1 MHMHGFFD
9 ELDLLD
15 DAQNEAEQI
24 AEEMHFESDVDR
36 RKFIFLSIT
45 AAAASTFGFGAKAL
59 AQGTGRGADSAA
71 AGAARGG
78 AGQGRGGAAAVPFT
92 ENMENISWTFQ
103 PYPGG
108 TGAAFDMMLRKKGA
122 AAFKRATFVPTPW
135 PATKPVPKTAEDL
148 AFLPA
153 HQIAALIRAKKLTSM
168 EITKIYLERLKKY
181 DPALLCVVNLM
192 ENTALEEA
200 AKMDAEVKAGKPF
213 RPLHG
218 VPYGVKDLF
227 ATKGVPT
234 TWGSADFKDRILDFD
249 AEVVVRLRE
258 AGAVLLA
265 KLSTGQYASGD
276 MWYRGRTNNPWNYS
290 QGSSGSSAGP
300 ASATAG
306 GCVAFGI
313 GTETQGS
320 IVSPAT
326 ACGLSALRPTY
337 GRVSRHG
344 GMVLAWSMDRVG
356 PITRTVE
363 DAAMVFNVLHGVDE
377 KDPSTV
383 TMPFQFNRNIP
394 LASLRIGL
402 RASTDPNLAA
412 FVEVLK
418 GLGAKPKEL
427 GNPPTVAG
435 SQGAI
440 GTESAAAFDFF
451 TRRKAAEL
459 GIDLAVLDAGRGGA
473 GGPGRG
479 AAADSGRGGAPA
491 RGAAAG
497 ADSGRGAAPAPGRG
511 GGGGGRGLGPGAGG
525 RTTTALSFLQGQ
537 RYRLQLITAWQEYL
551 KDFDLYLGGN
561 DIGAHAQTGH
571 PVAVVPIGFAVRGG
585 GRAGGG
591 GGGRAGRGGDSI
603 TAAPPPQP
611 ALNPMPLV
619 TSITG
624 NLYNDDMILSVAH
637 KYQMATKWH
646 LEKPKMG

>member
-1 MHMHGFFD
+1 MSMHGYFD

-15 DAQNEAEQI
+15 EAQNEAEQV
-24 AEEMHFESDVDR
+24 ADEMHFESDVDR

-59 AQGTGRGADSAA
+59 AQGARGAGADSGA
-71 AGAARGG
+71 AGAGRG
-78 AGQGRGGAAAVPFT
+78 AGQGRGGAPAVPFT

-108 TGAAFDMMLRKKGA
+108 TGAAFDMMLQKRGA
-122 AAFKRATFVPTPW
+122 AAFKRATFIPTVW

-153 HQIAALIRAKKLTSM
+153 HQIAALIRARKLTSM

-181 DPALLCVVNLM
+181 DPSLLCVVTLM
-192 ENTALEEA
+192 EESALAEA

-276 MWYRGRTNNPWNYS
+276 NWFRGQTKNPWNYS

-313 GTETQGS
+313 GTETSGS

-356 PITRTVE
+356 PLTRTVE
-363 DAAMVFNVLHGVDE
+363 DAAMVFNAIHGVDE

-394 LASLRIGL
+394 IASLRIGL
-402 RASTDPNLAA
+402 RANTDPNFVA

-418 GLGAKPKEL
+418 GFGAKPKEL

-435 SQGAI
+435 SQGGI
-440 GTESAAAFDFF
+440 GVESAAAFDWF

-459 GIDLAVLDAGRGGA
+459 GVDLATLDAGRGA
-473 GGPGRG
+473 GGG
-479 AAADSGRGGAPA
+479 AA
-491 RGAAAG
+491 RGAAP
-497 ADSGRGAAPAPGRG
+497 DSGRGAAPAPAPGRGGG

-525 RTTTALSFLQGQ
+525 RTSTALAFLQGQ

-551 KDFDLYLGGN
+551 KDVDLYVGGN
-561 DIGAHAQTGH
+561 DIGAHSQTGH
-571 PVAVVPIGFAVRGG
+571 PVAVVPIAFAVRGG
-585 GRAGGG
+585 GRGGG
-591 GGGRAGRGGDSI
+591 GGGRAGRGGDSV
-603 TAAPPPQP
+603 TAAPAPQP
-611 ALNPMPLV
+611 ALNPMPIV

-624 NLYNDDMILSVAH
+624 NLYNDDIILSVAH

-646 LEKPKMG
+646 LEKPKMV